1 LSPSFEIVGPAG
13 VQYEMVT
20 LNAHFDGKVIVPD
33 EPSSLTVPAGTRLR
47 ISVETVDD
55 TAALKSLTASFQP
68 LDIHVDPDVSH
79 SIALDPEFNI
89 EES

>member
-1 LSPSFEIVGPAG
+1 
-13 VQYEMVT
+13 MVT

-47 ISVETVDD
+47 ISVEAVDE
-55 TAALKSLTASFQP
+55 TAASKSRTAHFQP
-68 LDIHVDPDVSH
+68 LDIRVDPDVSH